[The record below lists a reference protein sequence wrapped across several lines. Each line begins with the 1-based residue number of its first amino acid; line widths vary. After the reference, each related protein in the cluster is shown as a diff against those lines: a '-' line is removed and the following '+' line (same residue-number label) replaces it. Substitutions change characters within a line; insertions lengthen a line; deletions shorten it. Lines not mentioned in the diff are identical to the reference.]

1 MYWYLQCY
9 LSLLWKLMNTLVLRF
24 VAMNASPKYSVI
36 INFHENYYE
45 YANFSVHRCKVDWCI
60 GKHGWKSEI
69 WRIPFLL
76 AFVFYFLCCKCFREV
91 YKCKLHFF
99 PLKHDTV
106 IIYCI
111 FYYTYCFTIDHNCFT
126 ISCFPNK
133 IISKQY
139 VIPQFISIDLPFIC
153 TLFKSINEFLYSLK
167 AELLKMY
174 LMLT

>member
-1 MYWYLQCY
+1 MYLYLQCY

-24 VAMNASPKYSVI
+24 VAMNASLTCKYSVI

-126 ISCFPNK
+126 ISCFSNK

-153 TLFKSINEFLYSLK
+153 TLFKSINGFL
-167 AELLKMY
+167 
-174 LMLT
+174 

>member
-1 MYWYLQCY
+1 MYLYLQCY

-24 VAMNASPKYSVI
+24 VAMNASLKYSVI

-111 FYYTYCFTIDHNCFT
+111 FI
-126 ISCFPNK
+126 IPIVLQSIIIVLLSAVFPIKLLANNMWFH
-133 IISKQY
+133 S
-139 VIPQFISIDLPFIC
+139 
-153 TLFKSINEFLYSLK
+153 LYQ
-167 AELLKMY
+167 
-174 LMLT
+174 